1 METTQTNPTSVF
13 DIYIKK
19 NADNIHLLKLKASF
33 GATAFLF
40 HSLMSL
46 SGVTPLPKH
55 TRKISHWPDFHR
67 DSYFFHLANTV
78 VKTIVVC
85 FCIYTLSET
94 LT

>member
-1 METTQTNPTSVF
+1 METTQTIPTSVF

-55 TRKISHWPDFHR
+55 THAKLVIGLISIG
-67 DSYFFHLANTV
+67 
-78 VKTIVVC
+78 IVT
-85 FCIYTLSET
+85 FSI
-94 LT
+94 